1 MGKITAMTLGVY
13 DRVERME
20 DRYRIV
26 GDLRHSQYK
35 RKCKQQKGKDMPAAP
50 HPTPRGE
57 SCLSDISHV
66 VEILHCC

>member
-35 RKCKQQKGKDMPAAP
+35 KM
-50 HPTPRGE
+50 
-57 SCLSDISHV
+57 
-66 VEILHCC
+66 